1 MKTEYSVSKYIRIT
15 FYVLVAVTFISL
27 FLAQIFCPSERETG
41 SESSQLIYEGI
52 LYWEKPDG
60 TREQITAPGTYDV
73 KPGEAMVVTTLLPED
88 YAENAIMI
96 RGSQQSVRFY
106 IDGELRYIYDTTKT
120 RPFGSESTSRYVF
133 CDTSSK
139 DAGKE
144 LRIELVSNS
153 KRYSGVVNQIYCGD
167 KADIWNYLLSAYG
180 RFSIISLFI
189 LFAGIITII
198 FSVALSIVY
207 KIRIPLEYLGWCMIL
222 GAMWML
228 GESKLRQMYMPNAS
242 SLSALCF
249 VIVMIAP
256 VPILFYV
263 DSIQQGR
270 YKKIYGI
277 IEWVAVLNFV
287 ISSILQFAEIADY
300 LDTLYISHIIL
311 GIAIFAVFI
320 TFYLDYRKGR
330 IGDYSLVVVGLL
342 VSMTGVLAE
351 CLSVY
356 FMVYAS
362 EIFLCAGMLL
372 LLFFTIINTVK
383 EIRVREEKRQL
394 ERVEERRK
402 QTEIMSLQLI
412 QTLSVMIESKDEY
425 TKGHSY
431 RVAEYSA
438 LIARAMGWD
447 ATEVENIRNAAYLH
461 DIGRIGI
468 PDIILNKPTK
478 LLDAEYDIIKQH
490 AAMGADILDNIT
502 LVPHAKEVARHHHE
516 RYDGT
521 GYPDGLRGEEIPVFA
536 RIVAVADSY
545 DAMNSKRIY
554 RNALSAETIRNEIIT
569 NKGKQFDPVIADT
582 FIRIFDAGELQIVER
597 DQSLFDG
604 AVMTE
609 PETSGTQEAIH
620 FISEVVDT
628 MNSQKNVQNIDIL
641 TGLSM
646 RNLGEKQIAE
656 EMQKHEGCLAF
667 LDLDNLKKINDIY
680 GHKSGDRIL
689 KLLGETISECA
700 GEAVTCRLGGDEFLI
715 FLPDLTR
722 DEADELIRS
731 IFESFAEKKE
741 KEIEF
746 QEASLSGGLCMSR
759 KVDSLEDCYA
769 KADKALYYTKQNGK
783 NSYSFY
789 HQIKAGVG
797 STGTVE
803 KDLEKIARALEKSGS
818 YVGALGLDSREF
830 SKIYEYVSN
839 LGERYNHSCHL
850 VMITMDAVTGNTMF
864 IEEIEQA
871 LQCMETAIR
880 GNIRNVDVC
889 TRYSS
894 MQYLVILM
902 EADPDMIPFIMD
914 RIFSNYYKRYGKDDL
929 IPHYELREMWSG
941 RDEHLP

>member
-1 MKTEYSVSKYIRIT
+1 MKTEYSISKHIRIT
-15 FYVLVAVTFISL
+15 FYILVAVMFIGL
-27 FLAQIFCPSERETG
+27 VLAQIFCPSEREPG
-41 SESSQLIYEGI
+41 SEPSRLTYEGT

-60 TREQITAPGTYDV
+60 TKEQITVPGTYDV
-73 KPGEAMVVTTLLPED
+73 EPGETMVVTTILPED
-88 YAENAIMI
+88 YAENAVMI

-106 IDGELRYIYDTTKT
+106 IDGELRYVYDTKET

-133 CDTSSK
+133 CETSSK

-144 LRIELVSNS
+144 LRIELLSNS
-153 KRYSGVVNQIYCGD
+153 QRYSGVVNQIFCGD
-167 KADIWNYLLSAYG
+167 KADIWSYLLNNYG
-180 RFSIISLFI
+180 RFSIIALFI
-189 LFAGIITII
+189 LFTGIITII
-198 FSVALSIVY
+198 FSVALSTVY

-222 GAMWML
+222 GAMWMV
-228 GESKLRQMYMPNAS
+228 GESKLRQLYMPNAS
-242 SLSALCF
+242 SLSSVCF

-270 YKKIYGI
+270 YKKFFGI
-277 IEWVAVLNFV
+277 IEWIAVLNLV

-300 LDTLYISHIIL
+300 LDMLYISHCIL

-320 TFYLDYRKGR
+320 TFYLDHRKGR
-330 IGDYSLVVVGLL
+330 VGEYRLVVVGLL

-356 FMVYAS
+356 FMVHAS
-362 EIFLCAGMLL
+362 EFFLCAGMLI
-372 LLFFTIINTVK
+372 LLFFTIINTVR
-383 EIRVREEKRQL
+383 EIRAREEKRQM
-394 ERVEERRK
+394 ERIEERRK
-402 QTEIMSLQLI
+402 QTEAMSLQLI
-412 QTLSVMIESKDEY
+412 QTLSVLIESKDEY

-438 LIARAMGWD
+438 LIAKAMGWD
-447 ATEVENIRNAAYLH
+447 DSEVENIRNAAYLH
-461 DIGRIGI
+461 DIGKIGI

-502 LVPHAKEVARHHHE
+502 LVPHAREVARHHHE
-516 RYDGT
+516 RYDGR
-521 GYPDGLRGEEIPVFA
+521 GYPDGLCGEEIPVYA

-554 RNALSAETIRNEIIT
+554 RNALPAAKIRKEINT
-569 NKGKQFDPVIADT
+569 NKGIQFDPVVADT
-582 FIRIFDAGELQIVER
+582 FLKILDAGEVQIAEQ
-597 DQSLFDG
+597 DHPLFDVS
-604 AVMTE
+604 AMTE
-609 PETSGTQEAIH
+609 PEMSGTQEAIQ

-628 MNSQKNVQNIDIL
+628 MNSQKDVQNIDLL

-646 RNLGEKQIAE
+646 RNIGEKQIAE
-656 EMQKHEGCLAF
+656 EMQEHAGCLAF
-667 LDLDNLKKINDIY
+667 FDLDNLKKINDIY
-680 GHKSGDRIL
+680 GHTSGDRVL
-689 KLLGETISECA
+689 KLLGETISDCVGRA
-700 GEAVTCRLGGDEFLI
+700 TTCRLGGDEFLI

-722 DEADELIRS
+722 DEVDELVKS
-731 IFESFAEKKE
+731 IFGCFAAKKE
-741 KEIEF
+741 NEIEF
-746 QEASLSGGLCMSR
+746 QEASLSGGLCMS
-759 KVDSLEDCYA
+759 KKGDSFEDCYA

-789 HQIKAGVG
+789 HQIEMNDGKP
-797 STGTVE
+797 GTAE
-803 KDLEKIARALEKSGS
+803 RDLEKIAKALERSGS
-818 YVGALGLDSREF
+818 YVGALGLNNREF

-850 VMITMDAVTGNTMF
+850 VMITMDAVTGSTMF

-902 EADPDMIPFIMD
+902 EADPEKIPFIME
-914 RIFSNYYKRYGKDDL
+914 RIFNNYYKHFGKDDL
-929 IPHYELREMWSG
+929 IPHYELREMWSAG
-941 RDEHLP
+941 DE